1 MKNLVNVVMPV
12 TLLVAAMACEKTK
25 QQEPLYTEVS
35 SSAGQSAVKDEE
47 SQKNIVQT
55 AVTSPEHKILVAAL
69 QAAKYSDALSN
80 AGPFTVFA
88 PTDEAFSKLPDGTI
102 DNLVKPEN
110 ISKLQDILE
119 YHVYVGVIRESMIQ
133 DKLTLNQVN
142 GKNVT
147 LVQDDRGLTVNDAR
161 IVATG
166 QTSNG
171 IIYVI
176 DKVLLP

>member
-1 MKNLVNVVMPV
+1 MPSDDIV
-12 TLLVAAMACEKTK
+12 EMGRNTLIVGQLEAQA
-25 QQEPLYTEVS
+25 VS
-35 SSAGQSAVKDEE
+35 GNDLAPHFAIFHAIGQRR
-47 SQKNIVQT
+47 QRI
-55 AVTSPEHKILVAAL
+55 
-69 QAAKYSDALSN
+69 
-80 AGPFTVFA
+80 G
-88 PTDEAFSKLPDGTI
+88 GTI

-147 LVQDDRGLTVNDAR
+147 LAQDDRGLTVNDAR
-161 IVATG
+161 IVATV